1 MFGEEKTGMLLVSS
15 CFTLVCRE
23 LSSSPRMREG
33 AGGVHSTGDPGTV
46 FYSLGGAERG
56 VGNKWR
62 QLRQPGQWAVETA
75 LELGCTSRIPQS

>member
-33 AGGVHSTGDPGTV
+33 AGGGIALGILALCSTAWGVQKEVSETSGDSSG
-46 FYSLGGAERG
+46 SLGSG
-56 VGNKWR
+56 
-62 QLRQPGQWAVETA
+62 P
-75 LELGCTSRIPQS
+75 